1 MRSGYVNLPGVSGA
15 TLRNA
20 GLDGYGWSSRAS
32 STRSDGA
39 AIPSAYNLNFGPSDV
54 NPSNGPYER
63 WNGRPL
69 RCFVPAGGADL
80 FYYLRMASRAYR
92 NSSSAISILQAC
104 RIVAKSSKS
113 TQHAR
118 LAYSFSSISKP
129 SVEIS
134 PPTTFTK

>member
-1 MRSGYVNLPGVSGA
+1 MRSGYIHLTVS
-15 TLRNA
+15 A
-20 GLDGYGWSSRAS
+20 GTFRYAGQWGYDWSSRAS
-32 STRSDGA
+32 STRADGA
-39 AIPSAYNLNFGPSDV
+39 AIPSAYGLNFGPSDV